1 MNTRK
6 KIHYYNK
13 SNNMNNNYI
22 SSGKIKEKLI
32 VINKENI
39 LPEEKKIKEYEI
51 VIKNNKV
58 NECNLRRQKS
68 DNLFKINKIRHIK
81 TVTQNEPYL
90 KPKIEIKNKNSF
102 TKKYNNIKKCDN
114 FNEEIKN
121 IYLNFFKVYYDENGK
136 KVKII
141 KNKTNYKESGLKEI
155 VLTQNN
161 NELKNELMNER
172 NNNNLKK
179 NFTTYFLDHT
189 CNNSI
194 NKKEKNFP
202 NKYLGPETLSQSSA
216 SEIKSDIKS
225 IKDSNKEETFGN
237 KINYN
242 KNDKKKKKKIIK
254 L

>member
-1 MNTRK
+1 MNANNIRK
-6 KIHYYNK
+6 KIHYYNR

-32 VINKENI
+32 VINNGNI
-39 LPEEKKIKEYEI
+39 LPEEKKIKEFDI

-58 NECNLRRQKS
+58 NEFNLRRQKS

-81 TVTQNEPYL
+81 TVTQNVPYL
-90 KPKIEIKNKNSF
+90 KPKLEIRNKNSF
-102 TKKYNNIKKCDN
+102 TKKNNNIKKCDN

-141 KNKTNYKESGLKEI
+141 KNKTNYKEGLKEI

-179 NFTTYFLDHT
+179 NFTTYFLGHT
-189 CNNSI
+189 GNNSI

-202 NKYLGPETLSQSSA
+202 NKYLGTETLSQSTM
-216 SEIKSDIKS
+216 SEIK
-225 IKDSNKEETFGN
+225 
-237 KINYN
+237 KIL
-242 KNDKKKKKKIIK
+242 KV
-254 L
+254 